1 MQLLIATTNLGKITE
16 ISSLLIPSGVE
27 IITPN
32 DLYIYLKV
40 AETGSTYQEN
50 ALLKALAYSQASGLP
65 VLADDTG
72 LEVDALGGLPGI
84 KSARFIPD
92 LKASDRDRRKLLL
105 EKVSLYPRPW
115 VARFV
120 CFATFIYPGKLPIS
134 TQGECQG
141 EIIPEEK
148 GEHGFGYD
156 AIFLVHGT
164 RKTMAELDLQEK
176 NHISH
181 RAKAINALIP
191 YLTEFSK
198 DH

>member
-16 ISSLLIPSGVE
+16 ISSLLTSSGVE

-32 DLYIYLKV
+32 DLDISMKV

-72 LEVDALGGLPGI
+72 LEVAALGGLPGI
-84 KSARFIPD
+84 HSARLISDP
-92 LKASDRDRRKLLL
+92 KASDRDRRKLLL
-105 EKVSLYPRPW
+105 EKLSSFPRPW
-115 VARFV
+115 AARFV
-120 CFATFIYPGKLPIS
+120 CFATFIFPGEPPIS
-134 TQGECQG
+134 TRGECQG

-176 NHISH
+176 NRISH

-191 YLTEFSK
+191 YLPEFSK